1 MTEIKHKKLFAVLLW
16 SVVVVMIITTF
27 IWSLFRP
34 VGDSGMILKLIGSA
48 LGGGAF
54 LSSAELY
61 GKLKQFKNDNTK

>member
-1 MTEIKHKKLFAVLLW
+1 MTEIKHKKLFAMLLW
-16 SVVVVMIITTF
+16 SVGIAMILTTF
-27 IWSLFRP
+27 IWSLFHP
-34 VGDSGMILKLIGSA
+34 VGDAGMIEKLIWSA